1 MSVPFYRLFAPIVRD
16 AFYIIPGVVLA
27 AFGLESFL
35 LPNAFIDGGVTG
47 IALLIAETTGLPL
60 SILLFVISIPFLI
73 LGRFVV
79 GRQFA
84 WKTTAAIAM
93 LATMLALFQFPE
105 LTDDKV
111 LVAIFGGFFLGTGIG
126 LSIRGGSVLDGTEIL
141 AIFLSRK
148 WGLKISDLIVF
159 INIFIFLA
167 AAYLLSIESALY
179 SMLTYIVASK
189 AMDFVVDG
197 IEEYTGITIISEE
210 SEAIRKTITEEMGR
224 GVTIYQGKGGYG
236 HQETR
241 KNFDILYTVI
251 TRLEIRKLTL
261 AIEDI
266 DPDAFVV
273 MNSIN
278 DTRGGMIKRRPLA

>member
-1 MSVPFYRLFAPIVRD
+1 MSAPFLRLFAPLVRD

-35 LPNAFIDGGVTG
+35 LPNSFIDGGVTG

-60 SILLFVISIPFLI
+60 SILLFTISIPFLM
-73 LGRFVV
+73 LGRYVV
-79 GRQFA
+79 GRRFA
-84 WKTTAAIAM
+84 WKTTMAIAL
-93 LATMLALFQFPE
+93 LAVLLEVAYFPE

-141 AIFLSRK
+141 AIYLSRK
-148 WGLKISDLIVF
+148 WGLKISDLIVL
-159 INIFIFLA
+159 INVFIFLA

-189 AMDFVVDG
+189 AMDYVVDG
-197 IEEYTGITIISEE
+197 IEEYTGITIISEQ
-210 SEAIRKTITEEMGR
+210 SEDIRTTIIEKMGR

-236 HQETR
+236 QHDTR

-251 TRLEIRKLTL
+251 TRLEIRKLTQ
-261 AIEDI
+261 AIEEI
-266 DPDAFVV
+266 DPDAFIV
-273 MNSIN
+273 MNTIN